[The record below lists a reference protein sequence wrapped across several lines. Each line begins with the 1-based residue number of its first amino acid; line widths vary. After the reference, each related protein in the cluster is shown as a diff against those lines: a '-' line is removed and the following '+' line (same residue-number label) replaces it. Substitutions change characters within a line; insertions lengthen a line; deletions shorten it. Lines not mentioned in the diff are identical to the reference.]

1 MDLWNTY
8 ETVRPLLM
16 AQCKP
21 EGYNPDTG
29 VPIPELEKLVADYVA
44 AHEQD
49 EPRIILR
56 ANMFKILLENGQL
69 RVDPF
74 DWFADHIATG
84 RILWKYQSK
93 WHSEE
98 GRRRVPP
105 SARAANPI
113 GFPNLDLSHT
123 TPHW

>member
-1 MDLWNTY
+1 MNLWNTY
-8 ETVRPLLM
+8 DTVRPLLT

-29 VPIPELEKLVADYVA
+29 LDIPELEKLVADYVA

-49 EPRIILR
+49 TPRIILR
-56 ANMFKILLENGQL
+56 ANMFRILLENGRL

-84 RILWKYQSK
+84 RIM
-93 WHSEE
+93 
-98 GRRRVPP
+98 
-105 SARAANPI
+105 
-113 GFPNLDLSHT
+113 
-123 TPHW
+123 